1 MRESLWLAAVGTAIG
16 VPVAL
21 ASQALVVSM
30 LFGLHPYDPLTLV
43 GAVVVLLGMAAL
55 AGYLP
60 SRRASQ
66 IDPMI
71 SLRYQ

>member
-1 MRESLWLAAVGTAIG
+1 
-16 VPVAL
+16 
-21 ASQALVVSM
+21 
-30 LFGLHPYDPLTLV
+30 
-43 GAVVVLLGMAAL
+43 VVVLLGMAAL

-71 SLRYQ
+71 SLCYE